1 MSSNRAYV
9 RLRLRTGFGMPKYF
23 FTIRAGHDGAHAER
37 AAELSNDADALAYA
51 TKLARELLQTDKRTD
66 TGWLVKVRDEKRPMV
81 LAIPLFAACA

>member
-1 MSSNRAYV
+1 
-9 RLRLRTGFGMPKYF
+9 MPKYF
-23 FTIRAGHDGAHAER
+23 FTIRAGHEGTQAER

-51 TKLARELLQTDKRTD
+51 SALARELMRTDKRTD